1 MKQRLLAVTAFTL
14 GTLSFSAVAQAGDS
28 VRIAHVTGFS
38 GPLSAY
44 AKQLSDGMSMGFE
57 YATDGTMEVAG
68 RKIEI
73 IDKDTQNDPARAR
86 SLVEEAYAEDDASIV
101 VGPVASGVALATL
114 PIAEEYERII
124 MPEGVADA
132 ITGEQ
137 WNRYVFRVGRNSSQ
151 DAVSNAVALGQPGVC
166 VATIAQDYAFGR
178 DGVAAYKEAMT
189 SSGGKVVHEEYLPT
203 DATDFTAA
211 AQRLFGALKDRDG
224 CDKGKYIFAIWAGSA
239 NPLSRIQDL
248 HPERHGIKLA
258 TGGNILPALASY
270 SAFPG
275 MEGAGFYYFESPKNE
290 INDWFVKEHFKRFDA
305 APDFFTAQGF
315 AQAMAITA
323 ALRKTEGSSDSEDL
337 IEAMEGLSFDTPK
350 GKMTFRAEDHQAMQ
364 AMYHFRIESQ
374 ERDDWFA
381 DRTVTAG
388 VPVLVREIPMDE
400 MKIPL
405 RNQR

>member
-44 AKQLSDGMSMGFE
+44 AKQLGDGMRMGFE

-132 ITGEQ
+132 ITGAD

-189 SSGGKVVHEEYLPT
+189 SAGGKVVHEEYLPLDT
-203 DATDFTAA
+203 TDFTAA
-211 AQRLFGALKDRDG
+211 AQRLFTALKDPDG

-239 NPLSRIQDL
+239 NPLGRIQDL
-248 HPERHGIKLA
+248 HPERYGIKLA
-258 TGGNILPALASY
+258 TGGNILAALAGY

-290 INDWFVKEHFKRFDA
+290 INDWFVKEHFKRFKA

-323 ALRKTEGSSDSEDL
+323 ALRKTEGSTDSEDL

-350 GKMTFRAEDHQAMQ
+350 GKMTFREEDHQAMQ

-374 ERDDWFA
+374 ERDDWFE

-388 VPVLVREIPMDE
+388 VPVLVREISMDE

>member
-1 MKQRLLAVTAFTL
+1 MKQRLLAVSAFTL
-14 GTLSFSAVAQAGDS
+14 GTLSFSAVAQADDS

-44 AKQLSDGMSMGFE
+44 AKQLGDGMRMGFE

-86 SLVEEAYAEDDASIV
+86 SLVEEAYAEDDVSIV

-132 ITGEQ
+132 ITGED

-189 SSGGKVVHEEYLPT
+189 SAGGKVVHEEYLPLDT
-203 DATDFTAA
+203 TDFTAA
-211 AQRLFGALKDRDG
+211 AQRLFTALKDPDG

-239 NPLSRIQDL
+239 NPLGRIQDL
-248 HPERHGIKLA
+248 HPERYDIKLA
-258 TGGNILPALASY
+258 TGGNILAALAGY

-290 INDWFVKEHFKRFDA
+290 INDWFVKEHFKRFNA

-323 ALRKTEGSSDSEDL
+323 ALRKTEGSTDSEDL

-350 GKMTFRAEDHQAMQ
+350 GKMTFRPEDHQAMQ

-388 VPVLVREIPMDE
+388 VPVLVRVISMDE